1 MSFMQ
6 FSVICAI
13 VLGAEATP
21 PTEPVPAGGGAVLV
35 PINSDLSDDIVQSFK
50 ETLATPPAET
60 PKGETI
66 ALDVRMAV
74 DLAVLQHAQALV
86 AEDDAAA
93 ARARVGQ
100 ARSQL
105 FPQIDASSTFT
116 ATDFNEPD
124 DSDSGLL
131 GLIGPN
137 SGAGL
142 VFKKLIGTDRLFET
156 HDTFRNDRI
165 GLRQVIYSGGQ
176 IRAAI
181 RASQYLAESQ
191 EFQQDAILAQ
201 LEFEAKE
208 AYYIA
213 AASQAL
219 VRVAEQSVE
228 TYERQLAD
236 TKQKFEAGTV
246 SNFELLRTGT
256 ELGSRQ
262 SDLTQAHN
270 AQRLAYAVLCRALGL
285 PQDTPL
291 SLEASFEYVPS
302 TEDLDTLVAYADE
315 HRPEILALEK
325 GIAAGEQE
333 LKRVKGQYRPS
344 VAGNVEWRNN
354 DHGGVTNPDGFT
366 VSVGAQWDIFTGG
379 RRKYERIETKAQLSG
394 LEHQLQD
401 LEALVELD
409 VKATQ
414 IQIQDALAVVVSER
428 DTRDLAREGLRLAEI
443 RYLEGAGTVSE
454 TLDAELALT
463 SAENGLVQALRDL
476 AIANSALE
484 RAIGKS
490 WVVNKA
496 AASTSDSA
504 VSVTPAEDTTGQ

>member
-1 MSFMQ
+1 MPFLHYT
-6 FSVICAI
+6 VICAI
-13 VLGAEATP
+13 VLAADVMPAAEPLSA
-21 PTEPVPAGGGAVLV
+21 EDGGVLV
-35 PINSDLSDDIVQSFK
+35 PIGSEVSEDIIKSF
-50 ETLATPPAET
+50 EESLASPPAEM
-60 PKGETI
+60 PKGEAI
-66 ALDVRMAV
+66 VLDVRTAV
-74 DLAVLQHAQALV
+74 DLAVMQHARALV

-93 ARARVGQ
+93 ARARIGQ

-105 FPQIDASSTFT
+105 FPLIDASTTFT
-116 ATDFNEPD
+116 ATEFNEPD

-131 GLIGPN
+131 GLVGPN

-156 HDTFRNDRI
+156 HDTFRNDRV

-181 RASQYLAESQ
+181 RASRYLAESE

-201 LEFEAKE
+201 LEFEAKD
-208 AYYIA
+208 AYYTA

-228 TYERQLAD
+228 TYERQLDD

-246 SNFELLRTGT
+246 SNFELLRTET
-256 ELGSRQ
+256 ELGSRR
-262 SDLTQAHN
+262 SDLTQALN
-270 AQRLAYAVLCRALGL
+270 AQRQAYANLCRALGV

-291 SLEASFEYVPS
+291 TLEASFEYVPS

-325 GIAAGEQE
+325 GIDAGEQE

-344 VAGNVEWRNN
+344 VAGNLEWRNN
-354 DHGGVTNPDGFT
+354 DNGGVTNPDGFT

-379 RRKYERIETKAQLSG
+379 RRKYERIETQAQLSS
-394 LEHQLQD
+394 LEHQLLD

-409 VKATQ
+409 VKSTQ
-414 IQIQDALAVVVSER
+414 IQIQNALAVVVSER
-428 DTRDLAREGLRLAEI
+428 GTRDLAIEGLRLAEI
-443 RYLEGAGTVSE
+443 RYQEGAGTVSE

-463 SAENGLVQALRDL
+463 SAENALVQALRDL

-490 WVVNKA
+490 WVVNSGA
-496 AASTSDSA
+496 GSPSDSA